1 MTPSTTPKALGT
13 ALQLCD
19 YTAAVLAQMV
29 GVVQPYAGAQQPD
42 YATHV
47 GAHIR
52 HIIEHY
58 DTLVKAWDDAQ
69 KTSEASCSADYDA
82 RARNLQVEKSPREAL
97 RRIGLIDA
105 VFGSHAELSEAAM
118 QQCVLV
124 FTRGGLSGEHNFCT
138 PSTLAR
144 EIMFL
149 NSHATHHF
157 AIMQGYA
164 RERGQTLG
172 AGVGKAPA
180 TVAHEQRLNSTQ
192 ASSQSSSQIVSKAG
206 SKVAA

>member
-1 MTPSTTPKALGT
+1 MTTKNASNPFGT
-13 ALQLCD
+13 AKQLCD

-29 GVVQPYAGAQQPD
+29 NVIQPYVGAKQSD
-42 YATHV
+42 YAPHV
-47 GAHIR
+47 GAHVR

-58 DTLVKAWDDAQ
+58 DTLVNAWA
-69 KTSEASCSADYDA
+69 SAEASGTTCQADYDA
-82 RARNLQVEKSPREAL
+82 RPRNIEVETHPEEAI
-97 RRIGLIDA
+97 RRIGHIEA
-105 VFGSHAELSEAAM
+105 AFGRSAGLNEAAM
-118 QQCVLV
+118 QHCVLV
-124 FTRGGLSGEHNFCT
+124 YTRGGLAGEHNFCT
-138 PSTLAR
+138 SSSLAR

-180 TVAHEQRLNSTQ
+180 TVAHEQRLTQ
-192 ASSQSSSQIVSKAG
+192 NQ
-206 SKVAA
+206 VAA

>member
-1 MTPSTTPKALGT
+1 MTENKALNVAGS
-13 ALQLCD
+13 AQQLCD

-29 GVVQPYAGAQQPD
+29 SVIEPYVGSRQPEYAA
-42 YATHV
+42 HI
-47 GAHIR
+47 GAHTR

-58 DTLVKAWDDAQ
+58 DTLVNAWAAAEKAPA
-69 KTSEASCSADYDA
+69 TPCVADYDA
-82 RARNLQVEKSPREAL
+82 RERNMQVEANPLEAI
-97 RRIGLIDA
+97 RRIALIDTA
-105 VFGSHAELSEAAM
+105 LGSTSGLSQGDM
-118 QQCVLV
+118 QRSVWV
-124 FTRGGLSGEHNFCT
+124 HTRGGLSGEHNFCT
-138 PSTLAR
+138 ASSLAR

-180 TVAHEQRLNSTQ
+180 TVAHEQRLD
-192 ASSQSSSQIVSKAG
+192 KAR
-206 SKVAA
+206 VAA

>member
-1 MTPSTTPKALGT
+1 MTTSNTSSTLGT
-13 ALQLCD
+13 AAQLCN
-19 YTAAVLAQMV
+19 YTSAVLAQMLSV
-29 GVVQPYAGAQQPD
+29 IQPYVGAQQAD
-42 YATHV
+42 YAAHV
-47 GAHIR
+47 GAHTR

-58 DTLVKAWDDAQ
+58 DTLAKALNVAQ
-69 KTSEASCSADYDA
+69 SDPQAMCTADYDA
-82 RARNLQVEKSPREAL
+82 RERNLEIEANPL
-97 RRIGLIDA
+97 EAIRRIGLIDA
-105 VFGSHAELSEAAM
+105 ALGSRSGLDDAAM
-118 QQCVLV
+118 LHSVHV
-124 FTRGGLSGEHNFCT
+124 FTRGGLKGEHNFCT

-180 TVAHEQRLNSTQ
+180 TIAHEQRL
-192 ASSQSSSQIVSKAG
+192 SK
-206 SKVAA
+206 SEVAA

>member
-1 MTPSTTPKALGT
+1 MTASKTSSALGT
-13 ALQLCD
+13 ATQLCE
-19 YTAAVLAQMV
+19 YTSAVLTQMV
-29 GVVQPYAGAQQPD
+29 GVIQPYVGVRQSD
-42 YATHV
+42 YAAHV

-58 DTLVKAWDDAQ
+58 DTLVNAWAAVQ
-69 KTSEASCSADYDA
+69 KTTGTTCQADYDA
-82 RARNLQVEKSPREAL
+82 RERNLEVEANPLEAI
-97 RRIGLIDA
+97 RRIALIESAFGNNAGLN
-105 VFGSHAELSEAAM
+105 ETAM
-118 QQCVLV
+118 QQSVCVY
-124 FTRGGLSGEHNFCT
+124 TRGGLKGEYNFCA

-180 TVAHEQRLNSTQ
+180 TVAHEQRLHKSEE
-192 ASSQSSSQIVSKAG
+192 
-206 SKVAA
+206 AA